1 MKNNKGYTLVE
12 LLVAM
17 AIFAIIMAEIGTM
30 MNHSSKLYLNGTYE
44 VDLQT
49 EAQQIVQQMEELL
62 IDANVSVNVTPNASG
77 LSVNNIEIVNHDS
90 SYRIVYVQP
99 DPSVSYGNIY
109 LTSTG
114 PYTADNQLMGEFVE
128 SISLNMAEYASS
140 SKITLEV
147 LLRNDKYT
155 YATSKDIY
163 LRNDIGLSGNRAT
176 PSAEGEFK
184 YELDVLRFKKYNLS
198 ELFNT
203 CTDGAYE
210 TKNYI
215 YRLRGDGNSHVVQNN
230 QYMITSSGSTCYLE
244 TKDVLNND
252 HDAVGGDCMVDAID
266 PDTNNTVFTIKIS
279 TDAVKIGAAGFGL
292 FYEYV
297 DTSVKIT
304 SPVHVEG
311 IYLGGADSVSWEVVA
326 VESSGTT
333 SIDNVNGNV
342 YGSIRPDGVHVGRN
356 FSYRFTGDLY
366 VQVDKLFAMI
376 RDDWN
381 SIIFEGERMMN
392 HDNYYTAIRNGGMF
406 KMIATFDFPTGPDL
420 IVNSYMY
427 PSSADQNQAMPSDVA
442 EIFWSNCR

>member
-62 IDANVSVNVTPNASG
+62 IDASVSVNVTPNASG
-77 LSVNNIEIVNHDS
+77 LSVNNIEIVNYDS

-114 PYTADNQLMGEFVE
+114 PYTADNQLMGEYVE
-128 SISLNMAEYASS
+128 SISLNMAEYASA

-184 YELDVLRFKKYNLS
+184 YELDVLRFKEYNLS
-198 ELFNT
+198 QLFNT
-203 CTDGAYE
+203 CTDGGYE
-210 TKNYI
+210 TKSYI
-215 YRLRGDGNSHVVQNN
+215 YRLRADDNSHVAQNN
-230 QYMITSSGSTCYLE
+230 QYIITNSGSTYYLE

-252 HDAVGGDCMVDAID
+252 HGAVGGDCMVDAID
-266 PDTNNTVFTIKIS
+266 PDTNSTVFTIKIS

-292 FYEYV
+292 FYEYT
-297 DTSVKIT
+297 DTSAKIT

-311 IYLGGADSVSWEVVA
+311 IYLGGADSVRWEVVA
-326 VESSGTT
+326 VEDSGTT
-333 SIDNVNGNV
+333 SLSTSTSTTYDSG
-342 YGSIRPDGVHVGRN
+342 
-356 FSYRFTGDLY
+356 FSHRFTGDLY
-366 VQVDKLFAMI
+366 VRADKLSAVI

-406 KMIATFDFPTGPDL
+406 KMITTFDFPTGPDL

-427 PSSADQNQAMPSDVA
+427 PSSADQSQAMPPDVA